1 MIHVFSCSFHCVCFV
16 EKKNGRTQMTNIV
29 FFFIVRLGYRSY
41 SLGMD
46 NEICVNRISA
56 IPLCDYHRAH
66 GKWTTTEYSCY
77 FLIHIVDVNVIGM
90 TKFSRKIQSCWC
102 KTTKSICKKRMI
114 FIPFLQSS
122 SELPFLHAIDQFI
135 LCVCCQF
142 EWQFELMSKLIQ
154 LIFWLFRK
162 YFCNI
167 TNDDTSW
174 FHSGYYF
181 KTLLVFKEDFHLK
194 HFLATEATL

>member
-1 MIHVFSCSFHCVCFV
+1 MHKTKKDATKMIHVFSCSFHCVCFV

-102 KTTKSICKKRMI
+102 KTTKSICKK
-114 FIPFLQSS
+114 
-122 SELPFLHAIDQFI
+122 
-135 LCVCCQF
+135 
-142 EWQFELMSKLIQ
+142 
-154 LIFWLFRK
+154 
-162 YFCNI
+162 
-167 TNDDTSW
+167 TNDFYTFSPKFIW
-174 FHSGYYF
+174 VAIFARHRSIHF
-181 KTLLVFKEDFHLK
+181 MCLLPVRMTVWIDV
-194 HFLATEATL
+194 